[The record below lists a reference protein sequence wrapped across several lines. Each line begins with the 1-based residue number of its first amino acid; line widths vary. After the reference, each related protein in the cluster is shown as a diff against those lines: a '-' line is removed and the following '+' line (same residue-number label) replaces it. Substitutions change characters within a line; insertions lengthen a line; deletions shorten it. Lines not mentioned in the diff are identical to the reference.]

1 MMIHNPLG
9 YDVKAN
15 CIPSPR
21 SADLCEPRLVTA
33 LSRSERGPEG
43 VIALGVTRAA
53 GAAFRVASPA
63 LPFSLQPNIY
73 TFTTINID
81 RDSLYV

>member
-1 MMIHNPLG
+1 MIHYPLG

-15 CIPSPR
+15 CVPSPH

-73 TFTTINID
+73 TSTAFNID
-81 RDSLYV
+81 EDFLCV

>member
-1 MMIHNPLG
+1 MIHYPFD
-9 YDVKAN
+9 YHVKAN

-21 SADLCEPRLVTA
+21 SADLCEPRLVTV

-43 VIALGVTRAA
+43 AIALGVTRAA
-53 GAAFRVASPA
+53 GAAFHVASPA

-73 TFTTINID
+73 TFTTLNID
-81 RDSLYV
+81 KDSLCV